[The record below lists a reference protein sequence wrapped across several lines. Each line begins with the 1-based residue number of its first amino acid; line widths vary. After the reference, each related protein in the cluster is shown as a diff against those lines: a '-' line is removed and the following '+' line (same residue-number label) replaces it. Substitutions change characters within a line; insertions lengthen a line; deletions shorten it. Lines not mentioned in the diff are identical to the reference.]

1 MKNLL
6 MVMAVVLTAAVN
18 VNAASREDFYFSNG
32 TATTI
37 TGIYVAPH
45 GTTEL
50 WGANCLPASLYPGQ
64 TTHLAW
70 QSETGIPDWDVRVE
84 YSTGV
89 HADFYGGFDLTSVSR
104 LVLTLSEYGTVS
116 HLVAAR

>member
-89 HADFYGGFDLTSVSR
+89 HADFYGGLDLTSVSR

>member
-1 MKNLL
+1 MKKLL
-6 MVMAVVLTAAVN
+6 MVIAVVLTAAVN
-18 VNAASREDFYFSNG
+18 VNAASREDFYLSNG
-32 TATTI
+32 TGTTI

-50 WGANCLPASLYPGQ
+50 WGANCLSANLCPGQ

-70 QSETGIPDWDVRVE
+70 VSETGIPIWDVRVE

-89 HADFYGGFDLTSVSR
+89 HADFYGGFDLTSINR